1 MSSRAGG
8 MSKKLVVTLH
18 CIGNQARPWLSK
30 LGGDISIQE
39 VGITCPVPMTTG
51 APGSMKSLKEEGD
64 KR

>member
-39 VGITCPVPMTTG
+39 VGITCVPCPNDHMC
-51 APGSMKSLKEEGD
+51 AW
-64 KR
+64 